1 MRNEN
6 GKMIIVVVVN
16 PHSRFEKIEKIDDKN
31 YQASF
36 NVAPEKGK
44 ANKKLIEMLADY
56 FEVSKS
62 MVEIRLGKTARE
74 KVVEVWGIKE

>member
-6 GKMIIVVVVN
+6 CKMIIVVVVN
-16 PHSRFEKIEKIDDKN
+16 PHSRFEKIEKIDNKN

-44 ANKKLIEMLADY
+44 ANKKLIEMVAKY
-56 FEVSKS
+56 FGVSKS
-62 MVEIRLGKTARE
+62 MIEIRLGKTARE
-74 KVVEVWGIKE
+74 KVVEILDVKE